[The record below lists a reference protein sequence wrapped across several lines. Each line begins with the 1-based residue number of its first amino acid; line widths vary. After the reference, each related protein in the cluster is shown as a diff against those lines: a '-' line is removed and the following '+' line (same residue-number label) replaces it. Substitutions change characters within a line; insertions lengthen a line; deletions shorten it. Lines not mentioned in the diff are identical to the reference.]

1 MWGETMIKKILLSV
15 FVVIIAAVVAT
26 VYFLGPTM
34 GAMLT
39 GRPIFLGHD
48 SPKRYGEAI
57 LTLAETQ
64 GIYADSQDFARA
76 KVEAQAAIKTAETR
90 EELYA
95 PLRKA
100 VQAAGG
106 KHSNLLTS
114 QDNAEAEEA
123 IAGDEQSSIDKH
135 GDIVTV
141 KVPAVSRK
149 ADVQSYADTIAA
161 GVEDA
166 ACAVVD
172 LRGNGGGD
180 MGPMLAGLS
189 PLLPDGD
196 ALFFHSAMG
205 DSPVTVDGT
214 STSGGGTS
222 LSVDA
227 QKNTDI
233 PIAVLVDAHTAS
245 SAEATML
252 AFKGLENAVSF
263 GQPTA
268 GYATANAVYDF
279 PDSSSL
285 MLTIAQDMDRNG
297 EVYGDEPVEPDH
309 VVDDAAAAAQA
320 WLLQQGCR

>member
-1 MWGETMIKKILLSV
+1 MIKKILLSV

>member
-1 MWGETMIKKILLSV
+1 
-15 FVVIIAAVVAT
+15 
-26 VYFLGPTM
+26 
-34 GAMLT
+34 MLF
-39 GRPIFLGHD
+39 R
-48 SPKRYGEAI
+48 
-57 LTLAETQ
+57 
-64 GIYADSQDFARA
+64 
-76 KVEAQAAIKTAETR
+76 
-90 EELYA
+90 
-95 PLRKA
+95 
-100 VQAAGG
+100 
-106 KHSNLLTS
+106 
-114 QDNAEAEEA
+114 
-123 IAGDEQSSIDKH
+123 
-135 GDIVTV
+135 
-141 KVPAVSRK
+141 
-149 ADVQSYADTIAA
+149 SYADTIAA

-245 SAEATML
+245 SGEATML

-263 GQPTA
+263 GYPTA

-297 EVYGDEPVEPDH
+297 EVYGDEPVAPDRA
-309 VVDDAAAAAQA
+309 VDDAAAAAQA

>member
-1 MWGETMIKKILLSV
+1 MIKKILLPV

-34 GAMLT
+34 GAMLV

-64 GIYADSQDFARA
+64 GIHADSQDFARA
-76 KVEAQAAIKTAETR
+76 KVEVQAAIKTAETR

-106 KHSNLLTS
+106 KHSNLLTP

-123 IAGDEQSSIDKH
+123 IAGDEQPSIDKH

-196 ALFFHSAMG
+196 ALYFHSAMG

>member
-106 KHSNLLTS
+106 KHSNLLTP
-114 QDNAEAEEA
+114 QDTAEAEEA
-123 IAGDEQSSIDKH
+123 IAGDEQPSIDKR

-196 ALFFHSAMG
+196 ALYFHSAMG

-297 EVYGDEPVEPDH
+297 EVYGDEPVEPDR

>member
-1 MWGETMIKKILLSV
+1 M
-15 FVVIIAAVVAT
+15 
-26 VYFLGPTM
+26 
-34 GAMLT
+34 
-39 GRPIFLGHD
+39 
-48 SPKRYGEAI
+48 
-57 LTLAETQ
+57 
-64 GIYADSQDFARA
+64 
-76 KVEAQAAIKTAETR
+76 
-90 EELYA
+90 
-95 PLRKA
+95 RKA

-123 IAGDEQSSIDKH
+123 IAGDEQPSIDKH

-196 ALFFHSAMG
+196 ALFFYSAMG

-297 EVYGDEPVEPDH
+297 EVYGDEPVEPDR

>member
-76 KVEAQAAIKTAETR
+76 KVEVQAAIKTAETR

-172 LRGNGGGD
+172 LRGNGGGE

>member
-123 IAGDEQSSIDKH
+123 IAGDEQPSIDKH

-279 PDSSSL
+279 PDSGSL